1 MTLQELFNN
10 PENWTQGTFAKWK
23 LTKERIECRLVPK
36 TSINSCCFCL
46 LGGINI
52 CYKPHMRPIIEQKLT
67 AYIQTHTDFP
77 NIPTFNDSPLTTI
90 QDIQKVV
97 KECDV

>member
-1 MTLQELFNN
+1 
-10 PENWTQGTFAKWK
+10 
-23 LTKERIECRLVPK
+23 
-36 TSINSCCFCL
+36 
-46 LGGINI
+46 
-52 CYKPHMRPIIEQKLT
+52 MRPIIEQKLT